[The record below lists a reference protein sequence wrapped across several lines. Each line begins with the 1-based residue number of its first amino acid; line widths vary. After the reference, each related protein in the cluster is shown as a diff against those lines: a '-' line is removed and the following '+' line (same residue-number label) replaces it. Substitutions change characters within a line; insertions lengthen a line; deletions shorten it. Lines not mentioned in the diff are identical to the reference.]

1 MKIRE
6 IAATKT
12 IKPETPEQARISS
25 LKAGVDRARSAL
37 DSERK
42 RQRIKRASRS
52 LVQAKMVE

>member
-25 LKAGVDRARSAL
+25 LKAGVDRARAAL
-37 DSERK
+37 DAERK
-42 RQRIKRASRS
+42 RQQVSRASLKLRQITS
-52 LVQAKMVE
+52 R